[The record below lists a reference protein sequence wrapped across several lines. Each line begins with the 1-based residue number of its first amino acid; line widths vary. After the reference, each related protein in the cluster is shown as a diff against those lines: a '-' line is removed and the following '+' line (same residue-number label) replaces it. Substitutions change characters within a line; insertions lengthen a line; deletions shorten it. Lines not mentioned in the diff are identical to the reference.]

1 MPSNAKTTLIVE
13 DNPHFM
19 REIVRAVELLLGGG
33 DVLNCRTGGEAL
45 AALERSRAQ
54 IDLALV
60 DLGLPDIGGI
70 DVIRALHRQLP
81 EVPILVISV
90 ASSEESVLEAIR
102 AGARGYLLKG
112 DSGAEMASAIDEVL
126 RGNYPISP
134 ALART
139 LFRLAGAPAA
149 GSNESSL
156 DLTQRELETLR
167 LLARGNTYKEVARV
181 MDVALST
188 VQSNVRNLYR
198 KLQVHSQMQAVAK
211 ARGAGLL

>member
-1 MPSNAKTTLIVE
+1 MPSNSKKTLIVE

-19 REIVRAVELLLGGG
+19 REMVRAVELLREGGE
-33 DVLNCRTGGEAL
+33 VFNCRTGGEAL
-45 AALERSRAQ
+45 ATLERSAARV
-54 IDLALV
+54 DLALV
-60 DLGLPDIGGI
+60 DLGLPDISGI

-134 ALART
+134 ALARS
-139 LFRLAGAPAA
+139 LFRLACGPTV
-149 GSNESSL
+149 GTIEPGLN
-156 DLTQRELETLR
+156 LTQRELETLW
-167 LLARGNTYKEVARV
+167 LLARGNTYKEVAST
-181 MDVALST
+181 MNVALST
-188 VQSNVRNLYR
+188 VQSNIRNLYR

-211 ARGAGLL
+211 ARSVGLL